1 MDILTIENK
10 FFTKVSSS
18 FSQVLELFA
27 DKTPKHSE
35 FLTGSVLGVCI
46 VPVIFAVIVCPL
58 ALYHWSLLFRFTV
71 HLSSSDHSKADA
83 DLCRNLTTLE
93 NTEKM
98 IKLGV
103 HCSFISLLYSR
114 C

>member
-71 HLSSSDHSKADA
+71 HLSHHLITRK
-83 DLCRNLTTLE
+83 LTPIFVE
-93 NTEKM
+93 
-98 IKLGV
+98 I
-103 HCSFISLLYSR
+103 
-114 C
+114 